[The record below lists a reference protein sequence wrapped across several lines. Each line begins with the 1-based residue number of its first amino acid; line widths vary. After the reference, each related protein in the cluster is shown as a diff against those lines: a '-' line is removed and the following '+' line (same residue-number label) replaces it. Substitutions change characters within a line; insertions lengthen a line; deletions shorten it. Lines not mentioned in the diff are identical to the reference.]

1 MSVIATPRSIEQPS
15 VLMMKPPTPQR
26 LLPGGSPGGPEIVS
40 PPGVLLPEKGACE
53 AFPAVHPLPVPDAAN
68 AADTAD
74 QQEPSSDKGRSSPTL
89 GDIFRHYG
97 DAYLASHAVT
107 DRQRKVIEAI
117 RTCRTFQ
124 AGWHVDV
131 CSTCGHAEARANS
144 CGDRHCPLCQG
155 KNRFEWVEARVHD
168 LLPVPYYHAVF
179 TLPDTIFP
187 FCLYNQKVV
196 YDLLFHSAAETLKAF
211 GKDEQWFG
219 ADKMGFFG
227 VLHTW
232 GQPLNPH
239 PHVHVVVPAGGLN
252 RGGEWVWPRYSEN
265 NFLFPVSGLSKVFC
279 GKFIAGLK
287 QAYADGEVA
296 FPGQLAE
303 LEEKEAFEAWLD
315 ALVSK
320 QWVVYSKA
328 PFSGPLQVLRYV
340 SRYTHRVAISNSRI
354 LSMDDGVIRFRYKNY
369 KKKKKK
375 KKKKDACASDGELWE
390 EMELPVETF
399 MQRFLYHVLPR
410 GYHRIRSYGFFN
422 GSQKWMCQQALEEL
436 VFEEECGL
444 PDVGEGAENTWAGMP
459 CPACEEGVMVTVI
472 VVNRQGRIIVGEPLV
487 LAQLLG
493 QLGLDL
499 SDPAIPLDVYDTS

>member
-1 MSVIATPRSIEQPS
+1 MSVIATPRSSDQPS
-15 VLMMKPPTPQR
+15 VSRMKPPMPR
-26 LLPGGSPGGPEIVS
+26 LILPGGSPGEALIVTPPE
-40 PPGVLLPEKGACE
+40 VLLPEKGVCE
-53 AFPAVHPLPVPDAAN
+53 ALPGGHPLPVGGVPGTPGAVE
-68 AADTAD
+68 
-74 QQEPSSDKGRSSPTL
+74 QQARRSEGEPSSPTL

-131 CSTCGHAEARANS
+131 CPTCGHAEARPNS

-155 KNRFEWVEARVHD
+155 KNRVEWVDARVHD

-196 YDLLFHSAAETLKAF
+196 SDLLFHSAAETLKAF
-211 GKDEQWFG
+211 GKDEQWLG

-252 RGGEWVWPRYSEN
+252 AGGEWVWPTYSEN

-287 QAYADGEVA
+287 QAYADGELEFA
-296 FPGQLAE
+296 GQLAE

-320 QWVVYSKA
+320 PWVVYAKA

-354 LSMDDGVIRFRYKNY
+354 LSIDDGVIRFRYKNY
-369 KKKKKK
+369 KKQAESK
-375 KKKKDACASDGELWE
+375 SDEALWE
-390 EMELPVETF
+390 EMELPADTF
-399 MQRFLYHVLPR
+399 IQRFLYHVLPK
-410 GYHRIRSYGFFN
+410 GYHRIRYYGFLS
-422 GSQKWMCQQALEEL
+422 GSQKAVRQQAWEEL
-436 VFEEECGL
+436 VFEQERRLPDLDAQNIWEGL
-444 PDVGEGAENTWAGMP
+444 P
-459 CPACEEGVMVTVI
+459 CPKCEDGLMKTVI
-472 VVNRQGRIIVGEPLV
+472 VVDRHGRIRYGEPLV
-487 LAQLLG
+487 LAQLLP

-499 SDPAIPLDVYDTS
+499 SDPAIPFDPYDTS